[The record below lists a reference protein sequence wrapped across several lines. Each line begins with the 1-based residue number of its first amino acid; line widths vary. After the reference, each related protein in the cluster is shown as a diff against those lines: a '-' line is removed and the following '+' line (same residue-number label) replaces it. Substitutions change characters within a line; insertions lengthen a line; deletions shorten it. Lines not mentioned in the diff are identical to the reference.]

1 MAFTGAILG
10 HANPRSTAIYAHV
23 QHSPARRAA
32 DRVAERIAAALAGMS
47 DLEVDAPAADED
59 EELLRRVAETLLKGG
74 AEADRLRVVINAD
87 RKSVVKGKSVSVR
100 VDLGGRRII

>member
-74 AEADRLRVVINAD
+74 AEADRLREIGRAHVSTADTNAHIVC
-87 RKSVVKGKSVSVR
+87 RH
-100 VDLGGRRII
+100 LL